1 MQTEK
6 TPHGKIVKSLHK
18 SDWGTLIKRIMFSY
32 NDISRSINPKGLL
45 KIDLTT
51 AQIKLLTC
59 FSDNDHHTMSN
70 LSKKLSVS
78 LPTITAMVN
87 RLEHSKMVRRERDNT
102 DRRVVKVSLTR
113 AGQRELTRLVSIRE
127 REMERI
133 LMNLTEDEMKNFLL
147 SIESVSRLLA
157 KARQKREV
165 H

>member
-1 MQTEK
+1 MQTQK
-6 TPHGKIVKSLHK
+6 TAREKIVKSLNR

-157 KARQKREV
+157 KARQKRDV

>member
-1 MQTEK
+1 MQTQKIARE
-6 TPHGKIVKSLHK
+6 KIVKSLNR

-133 LMNLTEDEMKNFLL
+133 LMNRTEDEIKNFLL
-147 SIESVSRLLA
+147 TIESVSRLLA
-157 KARQKREV
+157 KARQKRDV

>member
-1 MQTEK
+1 
-6 TPHGKIVKSLHK
+6 
-18 SDWGTLIKRIMFSY
+18 MFSY

-59 FSDNDHHTMSN
+59 FSDKDHHTMSD

-113 AGQRELTRLVSIRE
+113 SGQRELTRLVSIRE

-157 KARQKREV
+157 KARQKRDV

>member
-1 MQTEK
+1 MRAEAIHQRQN
-6 TPHGKIVKSLHK
+6 GRVRHK
-18 SDWGTLIKRIMFSY
+18 GVWGTLIKRIMSSY

-59 FSDNDHHTMSN
+59 FSDNNQHTMSD

-87 RLEHSKMVRRERDNT
+87 RLELSKMVRRERDNK

-113 AGQRELTRLVSIRE
+113 SGHRELTRLVSIRE
-127 REMERI
+127 KEMERI
-133 LMNLTEDEMKNFLL
+133 LMNLTEEEMSHFLV
-147 SIESVSRLLA
+147 SIEAVARLLA

>member
-1 MQTEK
+1 MQTQKIPRE
-6 TPHGKIVKSLHK
+6 KIVKSLNR

-157 KARQKREV
+157 KARQKRDV

>member
-1 MQTEK
+1 MQTQKIPRE
-6 TPHGKIVKSLHK
+6 KIVKSLNR

-32 NDISRSINPKGLL
+32 NNISRSINPKGLL

-157 KARQKREV
+157 KARQKRDV

>member
-1 MQTEK
+1 MQTQKLPRE
-6 TPHGKIVKSLHK
+6 KIVKSLNR
-18 SDWGTLIKRIMFSY
+18 SDWGSLIKRIMFSY

-157 KARQKREV
+157 KARQKRDV